1 MQEFI
6 GPFVDFMTVVYHEA
20 RNVRHLTK
28 GGVVDGQLYERI
40 IHLDIDRW
48 DAWRKLQPLR
58 VAAKKARSAE
68 EAESVFSNRF
78 GKRLEDLVDLFE
90 NPNWR
95 HAKLYGG
102 NRWAGITRAVVEF
115 KGTIEA
121 EDSDRASQLQEHVRG
136 MAHNT
141 PGGTVGGK
149 IRELDAWLESN

>member
-1 MQEFI
+1 MHEFI
-6 GPFVDFMTVVYHEA
+6 ESFADYVTLVYHEA
-20 RNVRHLTK
+20 RNVRHLPK
-28 GGVVDGQLYERI
+28 DKVDRQPYRRI
-40 IHLDIDRW
+40 IDHLPRDRW

-58 VAAKKARSAE
+58 VAAKKERSAH
-68 EAESVFSNRF
+68 EAGKIFRDKF
-78 GKRLEDLVDLFE
+78 GVGLEDLVVLFK

-102 NRWAGITRAVVEF
+102 NRWAEITRSVVEF

-121 EDSDRASQLQEHVRG
+121 EDSDRASQFQEHIRG